1 MMGVIEEME
10 KQDLSKKNKFMFGF
24 SKNQKTGK
32 YNARFVEVKEPK
44 INKFKYWFNYNT
56 TKIKE
61 WLLRIN
67 KPFRYVNSE
76 IRLLIAQINVKQAGF
91 DALIWIMEAM
101 LEGLTANF
109 ATHFLFGVRFD
120 IPTILAHG
128 ILIKQGTDIYHTLRK
143 NDSNKQ
149 ISPNK

>member
-1 MMGVIEEME
+1 MMRVIEEME
-10 KQDLSKKNKFMFGF
+10 KQNLSKKNKFKFDL
-24 SKNQKTGK
+24 SKKKKTGR
-32 YNARFVEVKEPK
+32 YSARFVEVEEPK
-44 INKFKYWFNYNT
+44 INKFKYWFNYRT

-61 WLLRIN
+61 WLSMWN
-67 KPFRYVNSE
+67 KPFKYLNSE
-76 IRLLIAQINVKQAGF
+76 IRLLIVQINIKQAGF
-91 DALIWIMEAM
+91 DALIWIAEAM

-128 ILIKQGTDIYHTLRK
+128 ILIKQGIEIYHTLRK

>member
-1 MMGVIEEME
+1 ME
-10 KQDLSKKNKFMFGF
+10 KQDLSKKNKAEFI
-24 SKNQKTGK
+24 S
-32 YNARFVEVKEPK
+32 VEKSRRD
-44 INKFKYWFNYNT
+44 KFKYWFNYKT
-56 TKIKE
+56 TNIKE
-61 WLLRIN
+61 RLLKWN

-76 IRLLIAQINVKQAGF
+76 IKLLINQIQLKQAGF
-91 DALIWIMEAM
+91 DALIWLTEAM

-128 ILIKQGTDIYHTLRK
+128 ILIKQGINIYHTLRK

-149 ISPNK
+149 VSSNK

>member
-1 MMGVIEEME
+1 MRVIEEME
-10 KQDLSKKNKFMFGF
+10 KQNLSKKNKFKFDL

-56 TKIKE
+56 TRIKE

-76 IRLLIAQINVKQAGF
+76 IRLLIAQINIKQAGF
-91 DALIWIMEAM
+91 DALIWITEAM

>member
-1 MMGVIEEME
+1 MMRNIDEME
-10 KQDLSKKNKFMFGF
+10 KQDLSKKNKAEFI
-24 SKNQKTGK
+24 S
-32 YNARFVEVKEPK
+32 VEKSRRD
-44 INKFKYWFNYNT
+44 KFKYWFNYKT
-56 TKIKE
+56 TNIKE
-61 WLLRIN
+61 RLLKWN

-76 IRLLIAQINVKQAGF
+76 IKLLINQIQLKQAGF
-91 DALIWIMEAM
+91 DALIWLTEAM

-128 ILIKQGTDIYHTLRK
+128 ILIKQGINIYHTLRK

-149 ISPNK
+149 VSSNK